1 MSRSTVRRIV
11 IRTAAMAAIA
21 GTIVMGPLSLA
32 QAGGGDGNWKPTPG
46 RALPV
51 AQ

>member
-21 GTIVMGPLSLA
+21 ATIVIGPLSQA
-32 QAGGGDGNWKPTPG
+32 QAGGGDGNWKPSPG
-46 RALPV
+46 RIMPV

>member
-21 GTIVMGPLSLA
+21 GTIVIGPVSQA
-32 QAGGGDGNWKPTPG
+32 QAGGGDGNWRPTPG
-46 RALPV
+46 RAIPV
-51 AQ
+51 TQ

>member
-21 GTIVMGPLSLA
+21 GAIAIGPISQA
-32 QAGGGDGNWKPTPG
+32 QAGGTDGNWKYSPG
-46 RALPV
+46 FAIAVP
-51 AQ
+51 Q